1 MSLLGFPSSQW
12 CVRMAEPKATPKPGG
27 SHERINVTQVL
38 GELGQHERGEQIA
51 NLEKVHQE
59 LTIRLGRAQA

>member
-1 MSLLGFPSSQW
+1 
-12 CVRMAEPKATPKPGG
+12 MAEPKATPKPGG